1 MAEDFSLIEKMR
13 YPVSFP
19 DKDINYYLKMLKGEI
34 EEKHKLKPVLKSFPE
49 RGTVILLT
57 SRDLGGGEPSYSKK
71 LMERFIFAISRA
83 SVKPRMIISLNE
95 AVFFM
100 AEDSPILDSLRILAF
115 ADKQVP
121 QDLKTPVFHQVFL
134 DNIKRWGRQY
144 ELGLLLTF
152 KARVKDPFSDLITGI
167 KMIFKRKL
175 SLLPEQNPGK
185 QAIKDIC
192 RRTGWSS

>member
-1 MAEDFSLIEKMR
+1 MSLFNRCFAFDNKKNGCEKADIFSQWRILSEDFSLIEKMR

-49 RGTVILLT
+49 RGTVILFT

-100 AEDSPILDSLRILAF
+100 AEDSPILDSLRILE
-115 ADKQVP
+115 KQEV
-121 QDLKTPVFHQVFL
+121 QIYVSSSCAEYYKCSD
-134 DNIKRWGRQY
+134 DIKIGKLIEIGR
-144 ELGLLLTF
+144 
-152 KARVKDPFSDLITGI
+152 AHV
-167 KMIFKRKL
+167 
-175 SLLPEQNPGK
+175 
-185 QAIKDIC
+185 
-192 RRTGWSS
+192 